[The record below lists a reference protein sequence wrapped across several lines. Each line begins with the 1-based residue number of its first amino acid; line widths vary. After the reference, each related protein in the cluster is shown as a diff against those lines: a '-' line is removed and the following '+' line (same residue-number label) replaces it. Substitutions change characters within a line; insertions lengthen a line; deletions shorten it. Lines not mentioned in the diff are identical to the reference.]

1 MFADKAFT
9 KELSPFLMFDYA
21 APKEFPPSSSSSS
34 LSSSRGGHRRGV
46 GQHPHRGFETVTIAF
61 QGEVQHRD
69 STGNSGIIGPGDC
82 QWMTAAR
89 GIVHEEFHSEEFTK
103 RGGVFEMCQLWVNLP
118 KRYKMTKAK
127 YQGILDGQIPRV
139 PLLERDGK
147 DGLQGGEGGMVCKE
161 ETSKQEDGYVRVIAG
176 SFRGEKGPAETFTPI
191 NMWDIILPNGENK
204 EFELEVE
211 KGHTTLI
218 FVRRGEVKIQNKTL
232 GLADVAIMTRE
243 GTKITVQSLAKDT
256 SLLVLSGEPINE
268 PIAARG
274 PFVMN
279 THQELMEAMSDYNQG
294 RNGFHHF

>member
-1 MFADKAFT
+1 
-9 KELSPFLMFDYA
+9 MFDYA

-34 LSSSRGGHRRGV
+34 SSSRRGGGHRRGV

-69 STGNSGIIGPGDC
+69 STGNTGIIGPGDC

-89 GIVHEEFHSEEFTK
+89 GIIHEEFHSEEFTQ

-118 KRYKMTKAK
+118 KQYKMSPAK
-127 YQGILDGQIPRV
+127 YQGILDGDIPRV
-139 PLLERDGK
+139 PLLDEKERD
-147 DGLQGGEGGMVCKE
+147 DLQEGVCKE
-161 ETSKQEDGYVRVIAG
+161 EKSEQGHANDGYVRVIAG

-191 NMWDIILPNGENK
+191 NMWDIILPNGQDK
-204 EFELEVE
+204 VFELEVE
-211 KGHTTLI
+211 KGHTTLL

-243 GTKITVQSLAKDT
+243 GTKITVESLAKDT
-256 SLLVLSGEPINE
+256 SLLVLSGEPIDE

-279 THQELMEAMSDYNQG
+279 THQELMEAMQDYNMG